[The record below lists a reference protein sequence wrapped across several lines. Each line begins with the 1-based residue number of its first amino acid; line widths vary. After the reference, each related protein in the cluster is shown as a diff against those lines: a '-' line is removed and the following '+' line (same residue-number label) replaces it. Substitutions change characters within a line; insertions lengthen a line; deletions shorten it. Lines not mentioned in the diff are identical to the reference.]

1 MAGSFCDTYRG
12 DFSFLFF
19 LSFLPSCSFFSL
31 FSLSLLYTALYYL
44 SFIMECSDPYLYY
57 LLDNINVSSFTEL
70 HEQAFSNP
78 DFALRPTD
86 FYSGLLSPNSQFPT
100 SPSHQPPPPQQQHH
114 HNVITCFPSPTN
126 TVIETEKR
134 SPLLQ
139 PHTVRSHSMDQYH
152 QYQHQQASCFS
163 SSISMNR
170 KENHHRQQS
179 TLTTIENSKKKPF
192 GKKQK
197 RINELPY
204 APNLVNLQL
213 TPPPKHTPSSNAG
226 SKKTGPKNKSET
238 AETILSPSSSPPP
251 AKSNNSYRCDYP
263 NCDKTFTRPYNLK
276 SHRRTHTA
284 ERPFECP
291 LCPKSFAR
299 QHDRNR
305 HAKLHL
311 GIKPYTCQ
319 FCTKSF
325 ARQDALNRH
334 QRTDSSPIP
343 TCSRSMG
350 SRRKR
355 KPSVSSSSLSSSASS
370 LPSPALPFSS
380 YSP

>member
-1 MAGSFCDTYRG
+1 
-12 DFSFLFF
+12 
-19 LSFLPSCSFFSL
+19 
-31 FSLSLLYTALYYL
+31 
-44 SFIMECSDPYLYY
+44 MECSDPYLYY

-70 HEQAFSNP
+70 HEQGFSNP
-78 DFALRPTD
+78 AFELRPTD
-86 FYSGLLSPNSQFPT
+86 FYSGLLSPNSQFAT
-100 SPSHQPPPPQQQHH
+100 SPSHQQPPHQQQHH
-114 HNVITCFPSPTN
+114 QTVITCFPSPTN
-126 TVIETEKR
+126 TVIEAEKP

-139 PHTVRSHSMDQYH
+139 PHTVRSHAIDQYH
-152 QYQHQQASCFS
+152 QYQHQHPPCLP
-163 SSISMNR
+163 SSISTDR
-170 KENHHRQQS
+170 KGNHHRQQS
-179 TLTTIENSKKKPF
+179 ILTTIESSKKKSI

-213 TPPPKHTPSSNAG
+213 TPPPKHTPSHSPNTG
-226 SKKTGPKNKSET
+226 KKKTGPKSKSET
-238 AETILSPSSSPPP
+238 TATILSSSPSSSTP
-251 AKSNNSYRCDYP
+251 AKSNNNYRCDYP

-291 LCPKSFAR
+291 LCSKSFAR

-311 GIKPYTCQ
+311 GIKPYACQ
-319 FCTKSF
+319 FCNKSF

-343 TCSRSMG
+343 TCSRSIG
-350 SRRKR
+350 SRKKR
-355 KPSVSSSSLSSSASS
+355 KASVSSSSFSSSASS
-370 LPSPALPFSS
+370 LPSPTLLFSS
-380 YSP
+380 CSP